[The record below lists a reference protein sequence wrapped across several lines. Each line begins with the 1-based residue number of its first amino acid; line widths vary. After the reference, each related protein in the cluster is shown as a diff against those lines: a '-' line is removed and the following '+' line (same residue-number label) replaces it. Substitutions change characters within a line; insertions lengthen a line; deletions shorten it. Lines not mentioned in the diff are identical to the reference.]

1 MYESEYDDYG
11 SADEQAFPVQS
22 GRSPMPFNPSPAPSV
37 GVKPN
42 TAPSANS
49 GGSAGLPGLSALPSY
64 LTAFKNSVVRP
75 VAGGLQ
81 QVMNQSRPVQDLKMQ
96 QQGFVPM
103 TVDYSAPSSPG
114 NPAAPVNAFVK
125 ETPGQTEYRVP
136 GKGSA
141 TFQGQRKPGGSFTV
155 AATRTPEEQQA
166 IDQSVAGINA
176 QTDAL
181 RRMNGQPTLAEEA
194 QQQARER
201 DFAQMRD
208 WFAQFAPEPGDLD
221 QQRQALL
228 AKLQQDQG
236 ILGRSRREAAMKA
249 TLAALGSLDDEHKT
263 ATALHAQ
270 RLGLVK
276 EFFGGLLGR
285 EGAAA
290 QQEQE
295 QANTDRKLDQSQQ
308 KLDFDRMT
316 AKERAALSREW
327 LEFQRWRSEQ
337 SDKKLR
343 SDRRSMPKP
352 AYSSPP

>member
-22 GRSPMPFNPSPAPSV
+22 GRPPMPFNPSPAPSV

-42 TAPSANS
+42 PAPSANS
-49 GGSAGLPGLSALPSY
+49 GGSTGLPGLSALPSY
-64 LTAFKNSVVRP
+64 MTAFRNAVVSP

-81 QVMNQSRPVQDLKMQ
+81 QVMQSQPVQQKVLQ
-96 QQGFVPM
+96 GQGFKPM
-103 TVDYSAPSSPG
+103 TVDYSAPG
-114 NPAAPVNAFVK
+114 NQPPVSAFVK

-141 TFQGQRKPGGSFTV
+141 TFQGQRKGGGSFTV

-166 IDQSVAGINA
+166 IDASVAGINA

-181 RRMNGQPTLAEEA
+181 RRMNGQPTLAEEQ

-208 WFAQFAPEPGDLD
+208 WLAQFAPEPGDLNER
-221 QQRQALL
+221 RQTLL
-228 AKLQQDQG
+228 AQLQQDQG
-236 ILGRSRREAAMKA
+236 ILGRSQREAKTKV
-249 TLAALGSLDDEHKT
+249 TLAALQSLDAEHQQ
-263 ATALHAQ
+263 ARELHAK

-276 EFFGGLLGR
+276 EFFGGLLGQ
-285 EGAAA
+285 EQQQTQQ
-290 QQEQE
+290 QQEQV
-295 QANTDRKLDQSQQ
+295 NTDRKLDQSQQ

-316 AKERAALSREW
+316 ARERAELSRDW
-327 LEFQRWRSEQ
+327 LQFQRWRSER
-337 SDKKLR
+337 SDKRPR
-343 SDRRSMPKP
+343 SDSRSMKP
-352 AYSSPP
+352 AYISPP